1 RPGCAAARAA
11 PVFGPWK
18 VTPANGLSVEV
29 GGTAAA
35 GVFEAVDVEPVA
47 VGALVGAGAPDV
59 VPPGGGALVGAL
71 VAVGGVLVG
80 GVLVGGVLVAVRGVV
95 LGGVTA
101 VRGAGRTF
109 RACSMAGSATDD
121 AGGATSGGVT
131 SPAPSSTAP
140 ARPQVHSPRLAG
152 PARCPR
158 ELDGAER

>member
-1 RPGCAAARAA
+1 
-11 PVFGPWK
+11 VFGPWK

-80 GVLVGGVLVAVRGVV
+80 GVLVAVGGVLVGGVLVAVRGVV

-121 AGGATSGGVT
+121 AGGATSGGGT

-140 ARPQVHSPRLAG
+140 ARPQVHSPRLAS